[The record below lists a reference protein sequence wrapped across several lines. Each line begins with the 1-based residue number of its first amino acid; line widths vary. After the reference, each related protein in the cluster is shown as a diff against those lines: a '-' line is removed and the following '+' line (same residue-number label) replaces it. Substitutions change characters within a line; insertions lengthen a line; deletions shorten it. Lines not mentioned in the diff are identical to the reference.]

1 MKGLLNIMKVHINP
15 IRSLV
20 IVTAILI
27 LSLLSG
33 VQQSNAAILFQD
45 DNFADVDSEGLILD
59 SLDQATGN
67 ITIQFGS
74 TLGEFIQ
81 WNATDL
87 RFEVSDS
94 IDFNSNQ
101 IIEARIENIAAMPG
115 GAGGL
120 GAPGT
125 GRIVQLTAVDTIAP
139 GCTGPSCQPGAYAW
153 NGTVWVG
160 LTGTTNVS
168 NATKVVTVG
177 PVGRDYTTIVD
188 AATYLNTVSAG
199 IMLVDPG
206 TFSVTTAVDLEN
218 IEIIGKDST
227 LTTIDVSGGGS
238 LQAINSAFQD
248 LAIDVDSGLTAG
260 SGIDVQQNVSY
271 NSAIT
276 FERVNFI
283 VGSGK
288 VAIDST
294 AGTPPV
300 TDINFINSTQSG
312 GSGNLLLAVGS
323 SGLDNTSTILVDD
336 QLGVNPLRIVD
347 WDVTIIGG
355 GNVLT
360 SGTISTVPDRTIY
373 VSPGMN
379 IQGAIDS
386 LGANG
391 GTIKLLIGTH
401 NITAPLIITDND
413 ITIAGEGSGT
423 ILRTTS
429 GTWTGYTGEDDAV
442 IQVGTANGTTPVNNV
457 TIQNFQME
465 VGGNSHGISINGGSE
480 NKVVDMVVAST
491 GVKTITHTAI
501 VFTDGSAT
509 IGERFTATRNIIN
522 NDIATNRWVD
532 GIHFDGNADFAGQ
545 LFGYGNGIRD
555 SIISENI
562 VSEAAETSYAF
573 SQVSASSVF
582 SNRARNLAF
591 SPTAFGMF
599 FNDCT
604 DVMIINNTMEGAN
617 AAATGISLFDNVD
630 NSSVIGNAVRG
641 GPTSF
646 ASGISNTAATSS
658 GNIINNNQFANVTT
672 NILGGGTNT
681 KLETNHHRATANPTV
696 NDDIND
702 GYDVGTLWINTST
715 NLTYLNVD
723 STAGAAIWLAIDYN
737 FSVASPPAVCNGT
750 FAGRSFVDTDT
761 GIMYVC
767 DTSNGRNKWLAPKD
781 SVIFGDE
788 SGSCDAGDDPN
799 SNEGCNVDWGNGLG
813 PDSTTDLGFYVP
825 NNITITGFGF
835 SADNDACT
843 SGSFDVEVWGTGSA
857 TNDNNFSFLANVAT
871 GLTGEA
877 HNSNALNVDIAGGQ
891 YILWGIDNNC
901 GFFQNIDDWNVV
913 IYYREHHT

>member
-1 MKGLLNIMKVHINP
+1 MKRTNILATLGI
-15 IRSLV
+15 
-20 IVTAILI
+20 AW
-27 LSLLSG
+27 LLSAG
-33 VQQSNAAILFQD
+33 TSFHQTNAAILFQD
-45 DNFADVDSEGLILD
+45 DSFADVESGGLVLD
-59 SLDQATGN
+59 FLDQATGN

-87 RFEVSDS
+87 RFEISDD
-94 IDFNSNQ
+94 IDLNSNQ
-101 IIEARIENIAAMPG
+101 IVEARVENVTAMPG
-115 GAGGL
+115 GALGL
-120 GAPGT
+120 GVGGT
-125 GRIVQLTAVDTIAP
+125 GRIVQLTAVDSIAP
-139 GCTGPSCQPGAYAW
+139 GCTGPNCQPGTYAW
-153 NGTVWVG
+153 SGTTWIG

-177 PVGRDYTTIVD
+177 PVGRDYTTIAD

-206 TFSVTTAVDLEN
+206 TFSITTAIDLEN
-218 IEIIGKDST
+218 IEIVGKGNN
-227 LTTIDVSGGGS
+227 LTTIDISAAGS
-238 LQAINSAFQD
+238 LQIINSAFKD
-248 LAIDVDSGLTAG
+248 LTIDVDSGIAAT
-260 SGIDVQQNVSY
+260 SGLDVQQNGSY
-271 NSAIT
+271 DSAIN
-276 FERVNFI
+276 FQRVDFV

-300 TDINFINSTQSG
+300 TDIDFINSTQSG
-312 GSGNLLLAVGS
+312 GAGNLLLSVSS

-336 QLGVNPLRIVD
+336 QLGVNPLRIAD

-386 LGANG
+386 LGSSG

-401 NITAPLIITDND
+401 SITAPLIITSND
-413 ITIAGEGSGT
+413 ITLVGEGSGT
-423 ILRTTS
+423 ILSTTS
-429 GTWTGYTGEDDAV
+429 GSWTGGTGENNAT
-442 IQVGTANGTTPVNNV
+442 IQVGVSNGTAPVSNI

-465 VGGNSHGISINGGSE
+465 VGANTHGISINGGSE
-480 NKVVDMVVAST
+480 NKVMDMVVTST
-491 GVKTITHTAI
+491 GAKTSTHTAI

-522 NDIATNRWVD
+522 NSAPANRWVD

-545 LFGYGNGIRD
+545 LFGYGNGIQD

-599 FNDCT
+599 FNDCA
-604 DVMIINNTMEGAN
+604 DVIIINNTVEGAN
-617 AAATGISLFDNVD
+617 ATATGISLFDNVD
-630 NSSVIGNAVRG
+630 NTSVIGNAVRG
-641 GPTSF
+641 GPSSF
-646 ASGISNTAATSS
+646 SIGIANNAATNA
-658 GNIINNNQFANVTT
+658 GNIIADNQFSSVTT
-672 NILGGGTNT
+672 TIVDAGTNA

-702 GYDVGTLWINTST
+702 GYDVGTFWINTAT
-715 NLTYLNVD
+715 NLTFINVD
-723 STAGAAIWLAIDYN
+723 STAGAASWVAVDYR
-737 FSVASPPAVCNGT
+737 FAVSTPPATCNAS
-750 FAGRSFVDTDT
+750 FAGQTFMDTDS
-761 GIMYVC
+761 GIVYVC
-767 DTSNGRNKWLAPKD
+767 DTSNGRNKWLSTQD
-781 SVIFGDE
+781 NVIFGE
-788 SGSCDAGDDPN
+788 QSGNCGAGDSPG
-799 SNEGCNVDWGNGLG
+799 NEDGCAVDWGSSLG
-813 PDSTTDLGFYVP
+813 PDNATNVGFYIP
-825 NNITITGFGF
+825 HDITVTGFGF
-835 SADNDACT
+835 SADNDSCFF
-843 SGSFDVEVWGTGSA
+843 GSFDVEVWSTGSSSD
-857 TNDNNFSFLANVAT
+857 DNNYSFDTNIAT
-871 GLTGEA
+871 GLTGQA
-877 HNSNALNVDIAGGQ
+877 HNANNLNIDIDGGQ

-901 GFFQNIDDWNVV
+901 TQTIDDWNVV
-913 IYYREHHT
+913 LYYRTHHT